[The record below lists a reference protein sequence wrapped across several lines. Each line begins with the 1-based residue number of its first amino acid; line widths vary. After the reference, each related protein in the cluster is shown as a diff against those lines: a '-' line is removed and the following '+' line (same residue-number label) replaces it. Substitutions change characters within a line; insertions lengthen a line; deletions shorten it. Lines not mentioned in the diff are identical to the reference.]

1 MPRSALQ
8 ILLNEVLHQE
18 EAPMSQPTVVQ
29 YAVDRLAKLGI
40 TDCFGLPG
48 DFAFPFDNAI
58 TAHESIQWRGCANE
72 LNAAYAADGYARIR
86 GASMLCT
93 TYAVGELSA
102 LNGVMGAKAE
112 RSAIFHLVG
121 MPSMRYQQLNKVMH
135 HTLGDGVFQNFI
147 NISAQAACVHTVL
160 TPDNC
165 IYEMERVISA
175 AMANRQPA
183 YIMVA
188 EDLAT
193 RPVTGP
199 AVSPFPE
206 LKSDA
211 DELEAAVGATLA
223 QLEAAQT
230 GCILPAFTVSRFGL
244 QAELTALI
252 EASGLPFATTAM
264 DKAVISEGHPQYLG
278 GYAGK
283 FSAPNVVEAVE
294 GADVVINAGGVLFTD
309 FSTAGFAHT
318 IDPAK
323 MITIGIDAVQVG
335 GRVYS
340 NVRMRDMFVELVR
353 QVKKFKDVKL
363 QRPALAE
370 MAGGPD
376 DPITPESLYPRY
388 QRFFKPDDIIVL
400 ETGTSASG
408 AGVLLMP
415 DGATSHSQTLWGAI
429 GWGTGAA
436 LGMAVADRS
445 RRTVLLTGEGSHQ
458 LTANEIG
465 SYARHGVK
473 PVIFV
478 LNNEG
483 FGVERALEPYPDWVY
498 NDLAQWDYHMLPA
511 ALGCKDWF
519 TAMVKTNGVI
529 DAAMQKADAA
539 DTASYI
545 EIVGGKHDYPA
556 GVKLFGTRLAELY
569 GI

>member
-1 MPRSALQ
+1 MK
-8 ILLNEVLHQE
+8 NNT
-18 EAPMSQPTVVQ
+18 MTVAE
-29 YAVDRLAKLGI
+29 YAVSRLAKLGI

-58 TAHESIQWRGCANE
+58 ASSKSIQWLGCANE

-112 RSAIFHLVG
+112 RSTIFHLVG
-121 MPSMRYQQLNKVMH
+121 MPSMRYQHLQKVMH

-147 NISAQAACVHTVL
+147 NISAQAACVHTIL

-165 IYEMERVISA
+165 AYEMERVIA
-175 AMANRQPA
+175 TAMANRQPA

-199 AVSPFPE
+199 AVEPYPE

-211 DELEAAVGATLA
+211 DELKAAVDAALA
-223 QLEAAQT
+223 KIQDAKT

-252 EASGLPFATTAM
+252 EASGLPYATTAM
-264 DKAVISEGHPQYLG
+264 DKAVISEGHPQFLG

-294 GADVVINAGGVLFTD
+294 GSDVVINAGGVLFTD

-318 IDPAK
+318 IEPSR
-323 MITIGIDAVQVG
+323 MITIGIDSTQID
-335 GRVYS
+335 GRVYT
-340 NVRMRDMFVELVR
+340 NVRMRDMFVELAR
-353 QVKKFKDVKL
+353 QVKKFTDVKL
-363 QRPALAE
+363 QRPSLAE
-370 MAGGPD
+370 VVGGPD
-376 DPITPESLYPRY
+376 DPITAASLYPRY
-388 QRFFKPDDIIVL
+388 QRFFKPNDIIVL

-408 AGVLLMP
+408 SGVLLLP
-415 DGATSHSQTLWGAI
+415 DGAISHSQTLWGAI

-436 LGMAVADRS
+436 LGTAIADRT
-445 RRTVLLTGEGSHQ
+445 RRTVLITGEGSHQ

-483 FGVERALEPYPDWVY
+483 FGVERALEDYPDWVY
-498 NDLAQWDYHMLPA
+498 NDLAPWDYHTLPA

-519 TAMVKTNGVI
+519 TAKVKTNGELE
-529 DAAMQKADAA
+529 AAMQKADAA

-556 GVKLFGTRLAELY
+556 GVKLFHTRMAELY

>member
-1 MPRSALQ
+1 
-8 ILLNEVLHQE
+8 
-18 EAPMSQPTVVQ
+18 MSQPTVVE
-29 YAVDRLAKLGI
+29 YAIDRLSKLGI

-48 DFAFPFDNAI
+48 DFAFPFNDAI
-58 TAHESIQWRGCANE
+58 ASHESIQWLGCANE
-72 LNAAYAADGYARIR
+72 LNASYAADGYARIR

-121 MPSMRYQQLNKVMH
+121 MPSMRYQQLQKIMH

-147 NISAQAACVHTVL
+147 NISAQAACVHAIL

-165 IYEMERVISA
+165 VYEMERVITT

-183 YIMVA
+183 YIIVA

-193 RPVTGP
+193 RPITGLALAHYP
-199 AVSPFPE
+199 EPKSDKDE
-206 LKSDA
+206 LK
-211 DELEAAVGATLA
+211 AAVDAALA
-223 QLEAAQT
+223 KIQTAKT
-230 GCILPAFTVSRFGL
+230 GCFLPAFTVSRFGL

-252 EASGLPFATTAM
+252 EASGLPYATTAM
-264 DKAVISEGHPQYLG
+264 DKAVISEAHPHYLG
-278 GYAGK
+278 PYAGK
-283 FSAPNVVEAVE
+283 YSAPNVVEAVE
-294 GADVVINAGGVLFTD
+294 GCDVVINAGGVLFTD
-309 FSTAGFAHT
+309 FATAGFAHT

-323 MITIGIDAVQVG
+323 MITININYTQVD
-335 GRVYS
+335 GRIYS
-340 NVRMRDMFVELVR
+340 NVRMRDMFVELAR
-353 QVKKFKDVKL
+353 QVKKFTDVKL
-363 QRPALAE
+363 RRPTQAE
-370 MAGGPD
+370 LVGGPD
-376 DPITPESLYPRY
+376 DPVTAASLYPRY
-388 QRFFKPDDIIVL
+388 QRFFKPNDIVVS

-408 AGVLLMP
+408 SGGLLLP
-415 DGATSHSQTLWGAI
+415 DGAVSHTQTLWGAI

-436 LGMAVADRS
+436 LGTSVADRY

-478 LNNEG
+478 LNNQG
-483 FGVERALEPYPDWVY
+483 FGVERALEKYPDWIY
-498 NDLAQWDYHMLPA
+498 NDLAQWDYHKLPA

-519 TAMVKTNGVI
+519 TAKVKTNGELE
-529 DAAMQKADAA
+529 AAMQKADAA

-556 GVKLFGTRLAELY
+556 GVQLFGSRIAELY

>member
-1 MPRSALQ
+1 MK
-8 ILLNEVLHQE
+8 HQ
-18 EAPMSQPTVVQ
+18 TVAEYV
-29 YAVDRLAKLGI
+29 VERLAKLGI

-58 TAHESIQWRGCANE
+58 ASSESIQWLGCANE

-86 GASMLCT
+86 GASMLST

-112 RSAIFHLVG
+112 RSTIFHLVG
-121 MPSMRYQQLNKVMH
+121 MPSMRYQQLQKVMH

-147 NISAQAACVHTVL
+147 NISAQAACAHTIL

-165 IYEMERVISA
+165 AYEMERVIA
-175 AMANRQPA
+175 TAMAKRQPA

-199 AVSPFPE
+199 VVEPYPE

-211 DELEAAVGATLA
+211 DELKAAVDAALA
-223 QLEAAQT
+223 KIEDART

-252 EASGLPFATTAM
+252 KATGLPYATTAM
-264 DKAVISEGHPQYLG
+264 DKAVISEAHPQFLG

-294 GADVVINAGGVLFTD
+294 GSDVVINAGGVLFTD
-309 FSTAGFAHT
+309 LSTAGFAHT
-318 IDPAK
+318 IDPAR
-323 MITIGIDAVQVG
+323 MITIGIDSTQID

-340 NVRMRDMFVELVR
+340 NVRMRDMFVELAR
-353 QVKKFKDVKL
+353 QVKKFTHVKL
-363 QRPALAE
+363 QRPTLAE
-370 MAGGPD
+370 LVGGPD
-376 DPITPESLYPRY
+376 DPITAASLYPWY
-388 QRFFKPDDIIVL
+388 QRFFKPNDIVIG

-408 AGVLLMP
+408 SGVLLLP
-415 DGATSHSQTLWGAI
+415 DGAVSHTQTLWGAI

-436 LGMAVADRS
+436 LGTSVADRT

-483 FGVERALEPYPDWVY
+483 FGVERALEDYPDWVY
-498 NDLAQWDYHMLPA
+498 NDLAQWDYHTLPA

-519 TAMVKTNGVI
+519 TAKVKTNGELE
-529 DAAMQKADAA
+529 AAMQKADAA

-556 GVKLFGTRLAELY
+556 GVQLFHTRTAELY

>member
-1 MPRSALQ
+1 
-8 ILLNEVLHQE
+8 
-18 EAPMSQPTVVQ
+18 
-29 YAVDRLAKLGI
+29 LGI

-48 DFAFPFDNAI
+48 DYAFPFDNAI
-58 TAHESIQWRGCANE
+58 ASSKSINWLGCANE

-121 MPSMRYQQLNKVMH
+121 MPTMRYQQMHKVMH
-135 HTLGDGVFQNFI
+135 HTFGDGVFQNFM

-165 IYEMERVISA
+165 VYEMERVIA
-175 AMANRQPA
+175 TAMANRQPA

-188 EDLAT
+188 EDLAEM
-193 RPVTGP
+193 PVTGP
-199 AVSPFPE
+199 AVEPYPEVASDVDE
-206 LKSDA
+206 LKAAVDA
-211 DELEAAVGATLA
+211 ALAKLLEAK
-223 QLEAAQT
+223 T

-244 QAELTALI
+244 QAELTALV
-252 EASGLPFATTAM
+252 EASGLPYAATAM
-264 DKAVISEGHPQYLG
+264 DKAVLSEGHPQYLG

-283 FSAPNVVEAVE
+283 YSAPNVVEAVE
-294 GADVVINAGGVLFTD
+294 ASDVVINAGGVLFTD

-323 MITIGIDAVQVG
+323 IITIGINSTLID

-340 NVRMRDMFVELVR
+340 NVRMRDMFVELAR
-353 QVKKFKDVKL
+353 QVKKFADVKL
-363 QRPALAE
+363 QRPSLAE
-370 MAGGPD
+370 VVGGPD
-376 DPITPESLYPRY
+376 DPITAESLYPRY
-388 QRFFKPDDIIVL
+388 QRFFKPDDIIIL

-408 AGVLLMP
+408 AGVLLLP
-415 DGATSHSQTLWGAI
+415 DGAVSHSQTLWGAI

-436 LGMAVADRS
+436 LGTAVADQT
-445 RRTVLLTGEGSHQ
+445 RRTVLITGEGSHQ

-465 SYARHGVK
+465 SFARHGVK

-483 FGVERALEPYPDWVY
+483 FGVERALEDYPDWVY
-498 NDLAQWDYHMLPA
+498 NDVAPWDYHKLPA
-511 ALGCKDWF
+511 AMGCKDWF
-519 TAMVKTNGVI
+519 TAKVKTNGELE
-529 DAAMQKADAA
+529 AAMQKADEV

-545 EIVGGKHDYPA
+545 EIVAGKHDYPA
-556 GVKLFGTRLAELY
+556 GVKLFHTRMSELY
-569 GI
+569 GIS

>member
-1 MPRSALQ
+1 MQ
-8 ILLNEVLHQE
+8 Q
-18 EAPMSQPTVVQ
+18 QTVAE
-29 YAVDRLAKLGI
+29 YAVERLAKLGI

-48 DFAFPFDNAI
+48 DFAFPFDDAI
-58 TAHESIQWRGCANE
+58 ASNKSIKWLGCANE

-86 GASMLCT
+86 GASMLST

-112 RSAIFHLVG
+112 RSTIFHLVG
-121 MPSMRYQQLNKVMH
+121 MPSMRYQQLRKVMH

-147 NISAQAACVHTVL
+147 NISAQAACVHTIL
-160 TPDNC
+160 TPENC
-165 IYEMERVISA
+165 TYEMERVIAA

-199 AVSPFPE
+199 SVEPYPE
-206 LKSDA
+206 VKSDA
-211 DELEAAVGATLA
+211 DELKAAVDAALAKIEAAK
-223 QLEAAQT
+223 T

-264 DKAVISEGHPQYLG
+264 DKAVISEAHTQYLG

-294 GADVVINAGGVLFTD
+294 GSDVVINAGGVLFTD
-309 FSTAGFAHT
+309 FSTAGFADT
-318 IDPAK
+318 IDPAR
-323 MITIGIDAVQVG
+323 MITIGIDSTQIDG
-335 GRVYS
+335 HVYS
-340 NVRMRDMFVELVR
+340 NVRMRDMFVELAS
-353 QVKKFKDVKL
+353 QVKKFTDVKL
-363 QRPALAE
+363 QRPALA
-370 MAGGPD
+370 ALVGGPD
-376 DPITPESLYPRY
+376 DPITPASRYPRY
-388 QRFFKPDDIIVL
+388 QRFFKPNDIFVG

-408 AGVLLMP
+408 SGVLLFP
-415 DGATSHSQTLWGAI
+415 DGAASHTQTLWGSI
-429 GWGTGAA
+429 GWATGAA
-436 LGMAVADRS
+436 LGIAVADRT

-478 LNNEG
+478 LNNDG
-483 FGVERALEPYPDWVY
+483 FGVERALEDYPDWIY
-498 NDLAQWDYHMLPA
+498 NDLAQWDYHTLPA
-511 ALGCKDWF
+511 ALGCKGWF
-519 TAMVKTNGVI
+519 TAKVKTNGELE
-529 DAAMQKADAA
+529 AAMQKADAA

-556 GVKLFGTRLAELY
+556 GVKLFHTRMAELY